1 VQGGDGLA
9 KKRTAEEMEG
19 SGADGKGK
27 PLGKPLGKAKHAQP
41 DSDTKKK
48 KKVRTEWLRGACCCV
63 AVGYEC
69 TRVTL

>member
-1 VQGGDGLA
+1 MQGGDGA

-19 SGADGKGK
+19 SGADGRGK
-27 PLGKPLGKAKHAQP
+27 PMGKAKHTQP

>member
-1 VQGGDGLA
+1 MQGGDGLA

-19 SGADGKGK
+19 LVKADGKGK
-27 PLGKPLGKAKHAQP
+27 PMGKAKHAQP

-48 KKVRTEWLRGACCCV
+48 KKVRTECLRGACCCV

>member
-1 VQGGDGLA
+1 MQGGDGA
-9 KKRTAEEMEG
+9 KKRTAEEMDG
-19 SGADGKGK
+19 LGPDGKGK
-27 PLGKPLGKAKHAQP
+27 SGKAKHAQP

-48 KKVRTEWLRGACCCV
+48 KKVRTECLRGACCCV